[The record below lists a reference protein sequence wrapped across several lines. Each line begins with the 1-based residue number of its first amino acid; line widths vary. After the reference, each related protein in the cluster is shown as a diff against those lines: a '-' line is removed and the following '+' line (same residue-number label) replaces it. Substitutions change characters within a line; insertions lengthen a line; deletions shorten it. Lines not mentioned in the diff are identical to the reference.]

1 MADPTLHTR
10 WLGAELKHLRVARD
24 LTINAV
30 ISRLDWPSSKLSRI
44 ENGLVRAHWIDV
56 RALLTVYGLGPD
68 ARRHEQ
74 LIELAKLT
82 RQRSWWHSYTDVLPK
97 TLSDLIALEASASR
111 IDAYDTLRIPALL
124 RTPDYEQAL
133 HSLGPMPGF
142 TDISARRL
150 REVQGARQE
159 LLLGD
164 APPNYTAIISEAA
177 LRQQI
182 GGASVM
188 REQVRHIID
197 LSKSHDHIVVRVLP
211 LGSPVAAKEG
221 YAPSVTLRL
230 TSPVPLD
237 VCYLECLTGDRL
249 VYEDEVVARHR
260 LGCRRLLEAAY
271 SAEESYRVLARTA
284 DRMRGC

>member
-56 RALLTVYGLGPD
+56 RALLAVYGLGPD

-97 TLSDLIALEASASR
+97 TLTDLIALEASASR

-133 HSLGPMPGF
+133 HAREPATGVG
-142 TDISARRL
+142 DIGARRL
-150 REVQGARQE
+150 REVQSARQE

-164 APPNYTAIISEAA
+164 SPPTYTAVISEAA

-182 GGASVM
+182 GSVTVM
-188 REQVRHIID
+188 REQLRHIVD
-197 LSKSHDHIVVRVLP
+197 LSKGHGHIITHVLP
-211 LGSPVAAKEG
+211 LGSPVAAQEG

-237 VCYLECLTGDRL
+237 VAYLEGLTGDRL
-249 VYEDEVVARHR
+249 VYEDDVVARHR
-260 LGCRRLLEAAY
+260 LGAAAARRRLLD
-271 SAEESYRVLARTA
+271 RGVLPCPARAA
-284 DRMRGC
+284 DRMRI